1 MVRAMRAVKD
11 LDQVIWLGNRVSF
24 VFSLQSWLG
33 ESPEQKK
40 TASTPA
46 YMSVLM
52 SCSFLSVPLFCLQ
65 ELISWRGIVMALV
78 VVCISSLQDS
88 DALSLTNH
96 CRPISL
102 SSCLRR
108 LLGVPPAPPHRLR
121 WPPERPNLPNILL
134 HTHHNLPALSSE
146 LWWINCSRVIRFWV
160 WIERSP
166 PLAILA
172 TMYHY
177 SNRVLPLWS

>member
-1 MVRAMRAVKD
+1 MFTRNRWVAHLIQSMDIIDESRDTAWSDGKSNASSRYFGH
-11 LDQVIWLGNRVSF
+11 LIWLGNRVSF

-52 SCSFLSVPLFCLQ
+52 SCSLLSVPLFCSAG
-65 ELISWRGIVMALV
+65 LISWRDIVMALV
-78 VVCISSLQDS
+78 VVCISNLQDS
-88 DALSLTNH
+88 NALSLTNH

-108 LLGVPPAPPHRLR
+108 PLGVPPAPPHRLR
-121 WPPERPNLPNILL
+121 WPLEHPNLLNILL
-134 HTHHNLPALSSE
+134 HTHHNLHSLII
-146 LWWINCSRVIRFWV
+146 WT
-160 WIERSP
+160 
-166 PLAILA
+166 
-172 TMYHY
+172 TMD
-177 SNRVLPLWS
+177 